1 MLDSSIDCSPSR
13 LEWRPSR
20 WHAAVIV
27 MLWPLAAVSLLATR
41 WAMDLPSWVSWVL
54 LGAAMGLGLWCARAA
69 RGQPC
74 GVLELLPEGWARWS
88 PAGGATME
96 GPAAAHEQWPVTT
109 IRFAASGTT
118 VVFWPDTLCAP
129 GRRLL
134 RRWAR
139 SATPVSPLPQFWM
152 G

>member
-1 MLDSSIDCSPSR
+1 MLDSSTDCSPSR

-20 WHAAVIV
+20 WCAAVIV
-27 MLWPLAAVSLLATR
+27 VLWPLVAASLLATR
-41 WAMDLPSWVSWVL
+41 WAADVPTSLAWL
-54 LGAAMGLGLWCARAA
+54 LVVAAMGLGLWRAKA
-69 RGQPC
+69 VRSEPS
-74 GVLELLPEGWARWS
+74 GVLELLPQRRARWS
-88 PAGGATME
+88 PAGGAPME

-109 IRFAASGTT
+109 VRFPACGTT